1 MKRELIRKRSGISTA
16 IALLMVL
23 MMTAVMTLA
32 GTFAVFA
39 DDTVPDQE
47 LMTGKIRDVSKKQEI
62 TFRGEGPN
70 NGPPPAPVLPG
81 HVPNGDQDADPD
93 DISGTDDSPGSPN
106 LSDFGDDGGIGNM
119 SPGLGGNDNN
129 DNNNNHEIDNT
140 SGDGSGPG
148 PSEDDQLSSGPP
160 EEEGKE
166 LSGPEKDIQNDP
178 EKDIQ
183 NDPEKDI
190 MTDIPKDNTGDPENK
205 APADIARNQP
215 ETNDNAV
222 IRVADKT
229 SGTSEDNGKDK
240 SGTDKTMVSGS
251 TSSSVSAG
259 SEGTGSPK
267 TGDDNGL
274 ADAMTLLILSMACL
288 AAMTHSRRNR
298 VTDRQDH

>member
-1 MKRELIRKRSGISTA
+1 MKRELIRKRSGISTVM
-16 IALLMVL
+16 ALIMVL

-119 SPGLGGNDNN
+119 PELGGGNN
-129 DNNNNHEIDNT
+129 NNNNNNNHEIDNT

-178 EKDIQ
+178 EKDI
-183 NDPEKDI
+183 

-205 APADIARNQP
+205 VPADIAENRP
-215 ETNDNAV
+215 AANDNAAV
-222 IRVADKT
+222 RAADKT
-229 SGTSEDNGKDK
+229 SGISEYYGKDK
-240 SGTDKTMVSGS
+240 SGTDKTKVSGS
-251 TSSSVSAG
+251 TGSSGVSAG
-259 SEGTGSPK
+259 SAGTGSPK
-267 TGDDNGL
+267 TGDDSGL
-274 ADAMTLLILSMACL
+274 ADMMTLLILSTACL

>member
-1 MKRELIRKRSGISTA
+1 MKRELIRKRSGISTVM
-16 IALLMVL
+16 ALIMVL

-119 SPGLGGNDNN
+119 PELGGGNN
-129 DNNNNHEIDNT
+129 NNNNNNNHEIDNT

-178 EKDIQ
+178 EKDI
-183 NDPEKDI
+183 

-205 APADIARNQP
+205 VPADIAENRP
-215 ETNDNAV
+215 AANDNAAV
-222 IRVADKT
+222 RAADKT
-229 SGTSEDNGKDK
+229 SGISEYYGKDK
-240 SGTDKTMVSGS
+240 SGTDKTKVSGS
-251 TSSSVSAG
+251 TGSSGVSAG
-259 SEGTGSPK
+259 SAGTGSPK
-267 TGDDNGL
+267 TGDDSGL
-274 ADAMTLLILSMACL
+274 ADMMTLLILSMACL

>member
-119 SPGLGGNDNN
+119 PELGGGNNNNNN
-129 DNNNNHEIDNT
+129 DNHEIDNT

-178 EKDIQ
+178 EKDI
-183 NDPEKDI
+183 

-205 APADIARNQP
+205 VPADIAENRP
-215 ETNDNAV
+215 AANDNAAV
-222 IRVADKT
+222 RAADKT
-229 SGTSEDNGKDK
+229 SGISEYYGKDK
-240 SGTDKTMVSGS
+240 SGTDKTKVSGI
-251 TSSSVSAG
+251 TGSSGVSAG
-259 SEGTGSPK
+259 SAGTGSPK
-267 TGDDNGL
+267 TGDDSGL
-274 ADAMTLLILSMACL
+274 ADTMTLLILSMACL

>member
-81 HVPNGDQDADPD
+81 HGQSGNHDADPD
-93 DISGTDDSPGSPN
+93 DISGTDEVPGTPN

-119 SPGLGGNDNN
+119 PELGGGNNNNNN
-129 DNNNNHEIDNT
+129 DNHEIDNN

-166 LSGPEKDIQNDP
+166 LSGPEKD
-178 EKDIQ
+178 K
-183 NDPEKDI
+183 
-190 MTDIPKDNTGDPENK
+190 TGDLKIEGTAGTGK
-205 APADIARNQP
+205 DQP
-215 ETNDNAV
+215 ETGGNDAV
-222 IRVADKT
+222 RVAD
-229 SGTSEDNGKDK
+229 SDNDK
-240 SGTDKTMVSGS
+240 SGTDGAKVSGS
-251 TSSSVSAG
+251 TDSSAASAG
-259 SEGTGSPK
+259 STGTGSPK

-274 ADAMTLLILSMACL
+274 ADAATLLILSMACL
-288 AAMTHSRRNR
+288 TAMMHSRRN
-298 VTDRQDH
+298 TEE

>member
-1 MKRELIRKRSGISTA
+1 MKRELIRKRSGISTVM
-16 IALLMVL
+16 ALIMVL

-119 SPGLGGNDNN
+119 PELGGGNN
-129 DNNNNHEIDNT
+129 NNNNNNNHEIDNT

-178 EKDIQ
+178 EKDI
-183 NDPEKDI
+183 

-205 APADIARNQP
+205 VPADIAENRP
-215 ETNDNAV
+215 AANDNAAV
-222 IRVADKT
+222 RAADKT
-229 SGTSEDNGKDK
+229 SGISEYYGKDK
-240 SGTDKTMVSGS
+240 SGTDKTKVSGS
-251 TSSSVSAG
+251 TGSSGVSAG
-259 SEGTGSPK
+259 SAGTGSPK

-288 AAMTHSRRNR
+288 ATMMHSRRNTE
-298 VTDRQDH
+298 TDRQDH

>member
-119 SPGLGGNDNN
+119 PELGGGNNNNNN
-129 DNNNNHEIDNT
+129 DNHEIDNT

-178 EKDIQ
+178 EKDI
-183 NDPEKDI
+183 

-205 APADIARNQP
+205 VPADIAENRP
-215 ETNDNAV
+215 AANDNAAV
-222 IRVADKT
+222 RAADKT
-229 SGTSEDNGKDK
+229 SGISEYYGKDK
-240 SGTDKTMVSGS
+240 SGTDKTKVSGS
-251 TSSSVSAG
+251 TGSSGVSAG
-259 SEGTGSPK
+259 SAGTGSPK
-267 TGDDNGL
+267 TGDDSGL
-274 ADAMTLLILSMACL
+274 ADTMTLLILSMACL

>member
-119 SPGLGGNDNN
+119 PELGGGKNN
-129 DNNNNHEIDNT
+129 NNNNNNHEIDNT

-178 EKDIQ
+178 EKDI
-183 NDPEKDI
+183 

-205 APADIARNQP
+205 APADIAENQP
-215 ETNDNAV
+215 ASNDNAAV
-222 IRVADKT
+222 RAADKT
-229 SGTSEDNGKDK
+229 SGISEYYGKDK
-240 SGTDKTMVSGS
+240 SGTDKTKVSGS
-251 TSSSVSAG
+251 TGSSGVSAG
-259 SEGTGSPK
+259 SAGTGSPK

-288 AAMTHSRRNR
+288 AAMMHSRRNTE
-298 VTDRQDH
+298 TDRQDH

>member
-119 SPGLGGNDNN
+119 PELGGGNDNN

-178 EKDIQ
+178 EKDI
-183 NDPEKDI
+183 

-205 APADIARNQP
+205 APADIAENQP
-215 ETNDNAV
+215 ATNDNAAV
-222 IRVADKT
+222 RAADKT
-229 SGTSEDNGKDK
+229 SGIPEYYGKDK
-240 SGTDKTMVSGS
+240 SGTDKTKVSGS
-251 TSSSVSAG
+251 TGSSGVSAG
-259 SEGTGSPK
+259 SAGTGSPK
-267 TGDDNGL
+267 TGDDSGL
-274 ADAMTLLILSMACL
+274 ADMMTLLILSMACL